1 MTPTRITAMALFA
14 LSGCATIQLPQEKL
28 ESSSAS
34 VRGAEEMGAA
44 NVPSARLHL
53 ELAKDEIA
61 NARKLAADGN
71 ERATVVLAKGEAD
84 AELAMGMAREV
95 AVHAEAE
102 QAAIEL
108 RAVEARGTP

>member
-1 MTPTRITAMALFA
+1 
-14 LSGCATIQLPQEKL
+14 LSGCATIHLPQDRL
-28 ESSSAS
+28 EGSSAS
-34 VRGAEEMGAA
+34 VRGAEEVGAA
-44 NVPSARLHL
+44 NVPAARLHL

-61 NARKLAADGN
+61 NAKKLAADGD
-71 ERATVVLAKGEAD
+71 ERAVLMLARGEAD
-84 AELAMGMAREV
+84 AELSMGLAREV